1 LLAHARTNSLKLTRK
16 PSLLPHTFTDSR
28 THAHH
33 HIFALNPAAMAQ
45 RYPPFCSDSP
55 QETYRKVM
63 AWRETLVLPPECT
76 ITPEAEDLIRQLCT
90 DADRRIGKGGAD
102 EIKVSAGAF
111 ERVG

>member
-1 LLAHARTNSLKLTRK
+1 
-16 PSLLPHTFTDSR
+16 
-28 THAHH
+28 
-33 HIFALNPAAMAQ
+33 MAQ